1 MGTDFISLGGWK
13 VDNQAIELANTVSS
27 QFQQGSG
34 DGVLGLAFSN
44 TNTGRTLVESLI
56 AKEDIPKSAELFTAK
71 LGRWKSGNQ
80 SDKEE
85 PFYTFGCVDQETVDA
100 TGEEIYYTP
109 IDKSQGLWLFD
120 SPSASVNG
128 KTITRSGNK
137 SIADTGTRLALVDD
151 DLCKCIYDTIPGSH
165 YDEDSQ
171 GYIYPTNTT
180 EDNLPLVSLAV
191 GEKQFVVRKQD
202 LGFTEAKSGY
212 IYGGIQSRGTMTMD
226 VLGLTFLTGI
236 YAVSHIPYF
245 MSHISNAGRYSML
258 VICNSGQYSRRT
270 CGKACLFPNEQ
281 SLLYTLVTV
290 NTEGRRLE
298 WPITTRL
305 DSCVSISDWDQH
317 VDVNNDIIQP
327 PIRSLIGWY

>member
-1 MGTDFISLGGWK
+1 MGNDSISLGGWK

-44 TNTGRTLVESLI
+44 TNTGRTLVENLI
-56 AKEDIPKSAELFTAK
+56 VKEDIPKSAELFTAK
-71 LGRWKSGNQ
+71 LGRWKAGNQ

-100 TGEEIYYTP
+100 TDEEVYYTP
-109 IDKSQGLWLFD
+109 IGKSQGFWVFD

-128 KTITRSGNK
+128 KVIAKLGNK
-137 SIADTGTRLALVDD
+137 AIADTGTPLALVDD
-151 DLCKCIYDTIPGSH
+151 DLCKGIYDTIPGSH

-171 GYIYPTNTT
+171 GYIYPADTV
-180 EDNLPLVSLAV
+180 EANLPVVSLAV

-212 IYGGIQSRGTMTMD
+212 VYGGIQSRGTMTMD

-236 YAVSHIPYF
+236 YAVSHILYF
-245 MSHISNAGRYSML
+245 MWHISNAGRSSML
-258 VICNSGQYSRRT
+258 VICNSGQFSRRT
-270 CGKACLFPNEQ
+270 CG
-281 SLLYTLVTV
+281 
-290 NTEGRRLE
+290 
-298 WPITTRL
+298 
-305 DSCVSISDWDQH
+305 
-317 VDVNNDIIQP
+317 
-327 PIRSLIGWY
+327 